1 MNLENFRLLPLGLEY
16 FRLEGGFGLLSK
28 FYICWQKEG
37 FSNNIF
43 STFKSN
49 IPTQVTSP
57 GAHPDHTKNDLFPL
71 FNLLL
76 VVVDSPHQ
84 GLHVH
89 VSYTYIHALLCKL
102 PIQYTSSIPQFFSRC
117 RAKRAVRDARDPD
130 FDPLKGRACLRGG

>member
-1 MNLENFRLLPLGLEY
+1 MDFSKIRS
-16 FRLEGGFGLLSK
+16 EGGFGLLSK
-28 FYICWQKEG
+28 FYICGQKEG

-49 IPTQVTSP
+49 IPTQVTTP

-102 PIQYTSSIPQFFSRC
+102 PIQYTFSSDDFF
-117 RAKRAVRDARDPD
+117 RADAR
-130 FDPLKGRACLRGG
+130 KGPCGALETPILTP